1 MSNIIRTYCCSIL
14 SLYVLWRVWKTL
26 PLSACVRVCAA
37 YRDCDCNSNQIA
49 KRTFHSAQQFLFLW
63 PPPSTRHLEQVPF
76 KKEAWSEQPDTFH
89 FRWTWNRQGAKVARK
104 LRTWPRMLMI
114 ILVSHP
120 TILFSLHNCFFFFFS
135 ESSKQSR
142 TDIKMLRRKRWRR

>member
-1 MSNIIRTYCCSIL
+1 MSNIIRTYCRGIL

-26 PLSACVRVCAA
+26 SLSVCVRVCAA

-63 PPPSTRHLEQVPF
+63 PPPSTLHLEQVPF
-76 KKEAWSEQPDTFH
+76 KKEERSEQPDTFH
-89 FRWTWNRQGAKVARK
+89 FRWTWNRQGAKVASK

-114 ILVSHP
+114 ILAPSQHP
-120 TILFSLHNCFFFFFS
+120 LQPTQLFFLFFFQRKLKT
-135 ESSKQSR
+135 KQNR
-142 TDIKMLRRKRWRR
+142 HKNA

>member
-1 MSNIIRTYCCSIL
+1 MSNIIRTYCWGIL

-26 PLSACVRVCAA
+26 SLSVCERVCAA

-63 PPPSTRHLEQVPF
+63 PPPFPPF
-76 KKEAWSEQPDTFH
+76 KKEARSEQPDTFH

-104 LRTWPRMLMI
+104 LRTWLRMLMI
-114 ILVSHP
+114 ILVPCQHP
-120 TILFSLHNCFFFFFS
+120 SILFSLPNCFSLFFS